1 MAVTT
6 KTAANPLVTDI
17 ITDAAADLTVETA
30 ATSNQNVYAV
40 EIVNSN
46 DQAVYVHMMNAA
58 SGSTAATQHDH
69 QFYCAPNSSCYYYFP
84 LGYKTEAGI
93 QFFCSITAAGGQ
105 IAKAPTNSVTIR
117 IGCTD
122 R

>member
-6 KTAANPLVTDI
+6 KTAVNPLVTDI
-17 ITDAAADLTVETA
+17 ITDATADLTVETA
-30 ATSNQNVYAV
+30 ASSNQNVYAI

-46 DQAVYVHMMNAA
+46 DQAVYVHMINAA
-58 SGSTAATQHDH
+58 SGSTTATQHDH
-69 QFYCAPNSSCYYYFP
+69 QFYCGSNTSCYYYFP
-84 LGYKTEAGI
+84 LGYKTATGI
-93 QFFCSITAAGGQ
+93 QFFCSTTASGGQ
-105 IAKAPTNSVTIR
+105 SAKAPDNSVTVK

>member
-6 KTAANPLVTDI
+6 KTAVNPLVTDI
-17 ITDAAADLTVETA
+17 VTDSTANLTVETA
-30 ATSNQNVYAV
+30 ASSNQNVYAV

-46 DQAVYVHMMNAA
+46 DVAVYVHVMNAA
-58 SGSTAATQHDH
+58 TNSTTATQHDH
-69 QFYCAPNSSCYYYFP
+69 QFYCAANTSCYYYFP
-84 LGYKTEAGI
+84 LGYKTETGI
-93 QFFCSITAAGGQ
+93 QFFCSTTATGGQ
-105 IAKAPTNSVTIR
+105 SAGAPTKTVNVK